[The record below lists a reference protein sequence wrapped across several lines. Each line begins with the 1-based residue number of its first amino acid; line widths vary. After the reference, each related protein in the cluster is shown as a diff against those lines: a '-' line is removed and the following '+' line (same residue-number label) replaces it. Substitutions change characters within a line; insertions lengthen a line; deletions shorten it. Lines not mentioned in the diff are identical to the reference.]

1 MIKLLCIHV
10 CVCGLPWWPN
20 GEESTWDARAAGD
33 AVPPQGR
40 EDPLEEDTA
49 THSSVLAWRIPWT
62 EGVAGSVR
70 RVKKS
75 QT

>member
-10 CVCGLPWWPN
+10 CIYGLPWWPN
-20 GEESTWDARAAGD
+20 GEESTWDASAGD

-49 THSSVLAWRIPWT
+49 AHSSVLAWRIPWT
-62 EGVAGSVR
+62 EGVGRLSP
-70 RVKKS
+70 
-75 QT
+75 